1 MKRLAVIPSD
11 PIHEYL
17 KAGYSE
23 TWLRNYYNPCQFFD
37 EVYLLSPLEKNA
49 ADLLGMKVIHTP
61 QEQLK
66 QQIKDLKINVIRA
79 YGGNWACRMAC
90 DNKVE
95 GVPVIVSVHDR
106 RGLMLY
112 ESIKHADFVFC
123 VSNVVKDL
131 VKTKFKKPDNI
142 RILPNRVDFDMM
154 YPLPE
159 SQCKDLNERFPF
171 KHKILFVG
179 RLSQEKNP
187 DTLIKALEFLGPDY
201 GAVFIGQGDLKGSSQ
216 CAMIGNVPHQEL
228 SRYYSWC
235 DCMCTPSR
243 DEGFGMV
250 FIEALACESVVVTS
264 NIAPMNEFIKDG
276 QNGILVDKFENP
288 EHLAKAIQKACTDQE
303 LCKRLK
309 ASARKSVEV
318 FERNTIDK
326 LEADYYE
333 QILLKRP

>member
-1 MKRLAVIPSD
+1 VRRLAVIPSD

-17 KAGYSE
+17 KGGYSE

-49 ADLLGMKVIHTP
+49 LDLLGMKVIHTP
-61 QEQLK
+61 EEQLK
-66 QQIKDLKINVIRA
+66 HQIKNLKIDVVRA

-95 GVPVIVSVHDR
+95 DVPVVVSVHDR
-106 RGLMLY
+106 RGHMLY
-112 ESIKHADFVFC
+112 ESIKHADVVFC

-131 VKTKFKKPDNI
+131 VKTKFKKLDNI

-159 SQCKDLNERFPF
+159 SQCKELNQRFPF

-179 RLSQEKNP
+179 RLAKEKNP
-187 DTLIKALEFLGPDY
+187 DTLIKALEILGPEY

-250 FIEALACESVVVTS
+250 FIEALACEAVVVTS

-276 QNGILVDKFENP
+276 ENGILVDNFEDP
-288 EHLAKAIQKACTDQE
+288 AHLANAIQKACTDQE
-303 LCKRLK
+303 LRKRLK
-309 ASARKSVEV
+309 ANARKSVEA
-318 FERNTIDK
+318 FERNTIDH
-326 LEADYYE
+326 LEVNYYE
-333 QILLKRP
+333 QILLKRS